1 MDNNEYAADL
11 ITLLDDDDNE
21 HTFEILDIIENEDG
35 VYYALYPIFDS
46 PEEQVE
52 SDGEYY
58 IFEAVDDD
66 GEEVLTEVE
75 DEELLDKLAEVFENH
90 FEELYDESAPE
101 DENL

>member
-1 MDNNEYAADL
+1 MDNEYAADL

-101 DENL
+101 DEYL